1 MAFNNFRVNFEFQGK
16 LEVLK
21 DGVDSKGK
29 EVKGTVR
36 DNGKGFTK
44 LVFKGKTETQGDFYF
59 EVNGF
64 ANPVKFTLNETDNKG
79 VNKIYDFNGGKLKYD
94 ESEIKDLWKSTYKL
108 KKGETEQVFYHGK
121 DLVTT
126 LIKLIPNIEKLKNA
140 GYIIKG
146 IIDRSVYKGNMI
158 EKFIVTSV
166 EILPKVEKS
175 YLKVIEVFGYK
186 REELKGSTIIPYE
199 IINLSTKDKGRKDFY
214 YKSSKKLKLDSKWL
228 LNGTM
233 ESIPLKENLV
243 ILSYIKDLGE
253 NELGKIKVH
262 YKPVVNTTKEEKTDY
277 KADLET
283 LPNEFKISYEMLMA
297 KGLEQQAR
305 QMVER
310 VVGSI
315 KLSEGGGFRD
325 YYIDEFEYSTDLNL
339 KVSEAL
345 SKREFLETNISK
357 IDTALKKENKG
368 KMLLSTLAINLENN
382 IIDVNSDTDIFNTDN
397 EENSFDTVLN
407 SDDETL
413 VENDTSE
420 STIDTDS
427 FEDFTEKEEEKKKEQ
442 EKKQVEDDN
451 IEEEF
456 EEIFEVNKTKAE
468 EKEKPKKP
476 VKEEKVEEVKEEEEE
491 EEDLFSKMFNS

>member
-36 DNGKGFTK
+36 DNGKGFIK

-64 ANPVKFTLNETDNKG
+64 SNPVKFTLNETDNKG

-108 KKGETEQVFYHGK
+108 KKGETEQIFYHGK
-121 DLVTT
+121 DFVNT
-126 LIKLIPNIEKLKNA
+126 LIKLMPNIEKLKNA

-146 IIDRSVYKGNMI
+146 IVDRNPYKGNMM
-158 EKFIVTSV
+158 EKFTVTSL

-199 IINLSTKDKGRKDFY
+199 IISINTKDKGRKDFY
-214 YKSSKKLKLDSKWL
+214 YKSNKKLKLDSKWL
-228 LNGTM
+228 LGGSM
-233 ESIPLKENLV
+233 ESIPLTENPV
-243 ILSYIKDLGE
+243 IMSYIKDLGE

-325 YYIDEFEYSTDLNL
+325 YFIDEFEYSTDLTL

-357 IDTALKKENKG
+357 IDTASKKENKG
-368 KMLLSTLAINLENN
+368 KMLLSTIAINQENN

-397 EENSFDTVLN
+397 EENSFDTALN

-413 VENDTSE
+413 VENDTAE
-420 STIDTDS
+420 STLDTDS
-427 FEDFTEKEEEKKKEQ
+427 FEEFTEKEEEKKKEEQ
-442 EKKQVEDDN
+442 QVKDDN
-451 IEEEF
+451 VEEEF

-468 EKEKPKKP
+468 KEEKPKKV

-491 EEDLFSKMFNS
+491 EEDLFSKMFNSY

>member
-64 ANPVKFTLNETDNKG
+64 SNPVKFTLNETDSKG
-79 VNKIYDFNGGKLKYD
+79 VNKIYDFNGGKLKY
-94 ESEIKDLWKSTYKL
+94 EENEIKDLWKSTYKL

-121 DLVTT
+121 DFVNT
-126 LIKLIPNIEKLKNA
+126 LIKLIPTIEKSKNA
-140 GYIIKG
+140 GYLIKG
-146 IIDRSVYKGNMI
+146 IVDRSVYKGNMMD
-158 EKFIVTSV
+158 KFTFTSL

-175 YLKVIEVFGYK
+175 YLKIIEVFGYK

-199 IINLSTKDKGRKDFY
+199 IISLNTKDKGRKDFY
-214 YKSSKKLKLDSKWL
+214 YKSNKKLKLDVKWL
-228 LNGTM
+228 LGGSM
-233 ESIPLKENLV
+233 ESIPLTENPV
-243 ILSYIKDLGE
+243 IMSYIKDLGE

-325 YYIDEFEYSTDLNL
+325 YFIDEFEYSTDLTL

-357 IDTALKKENKG
+357 IDTASKKENKG
-368 KMLLSTLAINLENN
+368 KMLLNTIAINLENN

-397 EENSFDTVLN
+397 EENSFDIVLN

-413 VENDTSE
+413 VENDTVE
-420 STIDTDS
+420 ITVDTDS
-427 FEDFTEKEEEKKKEQ
+427 FEEFIEKEEKKKEQ

-456 EEIFEVNKTKAE
+456 EEIFEVSKTKTE
-468 EKEKPKKP
+468 EKEKSKKP

>member
-1 MAFNNFRVNFEFQGK
+1 
-16 LEVLK
+16 
-21 DGVDSKGK
+21 
-29 EVKGTVR
+29 
-36 DNGKGFTK
+36 
-44 LVFKGKTETQGDFYF
+44 
-59 EVNGF
+59 
-64 ANPVKFTLNETDNKG
+64 
-79 VNKIYDFNGGKLKYD
+79 
-94 ESEIKDLWKSTYKL
+94 
-108 KKGETEQVFYHGK
+108 
-121 DLVTT
+121 
-126 LIKLIPNIEKLKNA
+126 
-140 GYIIKG
+140 
-146 IIDRSVYKGNMI
+146 
-158 EKFIVTSV
+158 
-166 EILPKVEKS
+166 
-175 YLKVIEVFGYK
+175 
-186 REELKGSTIIPYE
+186 
-199 IINLSTKDKGRKDFY
+199 
-214 YKSSKKLKLDSKWL
+214 
-228 LNGTM
+228 M
-233 ESIPLKENLV
+233 ESIPLTENPV
-243 ILSYIKDLGE
+243 IMSYIKDLGE

-325 YYIDEFEYSTDLNL
+325 YFIDEFEYSTGLTL

-357 IDTALKKENKG
+357 IDTASKKENKG
-368 KMLLSTLAINLENN
+368 KMLLNTIAINLENN

-413 VENDTSE
+413 VENDTAE
-420 STIDTDS
+420 STVDTNS
-427 FEDFTEKEEEKKKEQ
+427 FEEFIEKEEKKKEQ

-456 EEIFEVNKTKAE
+456 EEIFEVNKTKTE
-468 EKEKPKKP
+468 EKEKSKKP